1 MIKTVT
7 KTYTQLLNNNR
18 FFFETLSRP
27 WLKDMMMKTVTK
39 TTQRCPFGELLNTTT
54 SSLSTVEREESR
66 ISDAQ
71 VSAFP
76 QR

>member
-1 MIKTVT
+1 
-7 KTYTQLLNNNR
+7 
-18 FFFETLSRP
+18 
-27 WLKDMMMKTVTK
+27 MMMKTVTK

-76 QR
+76 QQ